1 MRITRFELLKIIT
14 NKLFI
19 VAFLILWVL
28 NLLFLNYQN
37 YSESKNEIPYEA
49 YKTLEI
55 DLKSKSMAEKGK
67 YIDNLYER
75 AKAINIIYNIQS
87 NAKSENQAIRE
98 YADSLRE
105 ENKELYNKYYEESKN
120 PTWKYTGNGDTEWS
134 FLESIKNDYNKV
146 SNYQG
151 TINDILE
158 EAETQQN
165 VSIFKT
171 NDEVSLKSITKTA
184 DTYKDMKGIKTNY
197 EIGEGIKKISNT
209 TLTDFFVLILI
220 FIISTILIT
229 EEKDKN
235 LFTIIKSTKNGN
247 GKTIMA
253 KIMTLFIGVL
263 LICLLFYG
271 TNYIYY
277 LSTLGCGNIFANIQS
292 VPLLMLSTLKIN
304 ILEYLFILFGAK
316 VIFVFL
322 LSMIM
327 FYLSIKFNN
336 TVENI
341 FVFFIIILVNF
352 IIYQSIDPTSSIN
365 IIKSFNLISLLN
377 TNEIFRIYDNLKFY
391 NILVSKT
398 STLLVLEVITIILF
412 IILSFIKYLKSMNIT
427 IKENVIL
434 EKIKKFKI
442 LKNIRF
448 NSIFSFETYK
458 LLFVNKGFFIIILFA
473 VFTIFNFRNQNY
485 NMSYNEMFYKNYMD
499 ILSGDL
505 TPEKETLI
513 KNTLEEYDKA
523 EVQLALINERIENGE
538 ITNIEGKMLSQPY
551 EDILATREIF
561 NRIEEK
567 YDYIKENSKA
577 SFVYDTGYNKLFRV
591 NTDTNENDIYLIV
604 ITIIIL
610 TNLFIMEYRTGFIQI
625 LNATKKGRKK
635 TAKNKIITSLLT
647 CTFIYIISIIPEILG
662 TLKMYGL
669 ENLSDSI
676 ISLGVFHSLPASI
689 SILSYLIMF
698 YIVRYV
704 SYILLILIIL
714 YISLKLK
721 NMVFAFITSIFVLL
735 IPIIISALKIAK
747 SSVFPLMNLS
757 IIGSNIL
764 ACFFVPAIV
773 IISIFLYNSIV
784 KRLE

>member
-1 MRITRFELLKIIT
+1 MRITRFEILKIVT

-19 VAFLILWVL
+19 GALVILWVL

-37 YSESKNEIPYEA
+37 YSESKNGIPYRA
-49 YKTLEI
+49 YKILET
-55 DLKSKSMAEKGK
+55 DLKNKTHEEKGK
-67 YIDNLYER
+67 YINELYER
-75 AKAINIIYNIQS
+75 AKGVNIIYNIQS

-105 ENKELYNKYYEESKN
+105 ENKELYEKYYEESKN
-120 PTWKYTGNGDTEWS
+120 PTWKYTGNADTEWS
-134 FLESIKNDYNKV
+134 FLESIKKNYDKV
-146 SNYQG
+146 SNYQDSL
-151 TINDILE
+151 NDILAS
-158 EAETQQN
+158 AETGQS

-171 NDEVSLKSITKTA
+171 KDEVSLKSIIKTA
-184 DTYKDMKGIKTNY
+184 DTYKDMQSVKTNY
-197 EIGEGIKKISNT
+197 EIGESINKISNT

-253 KIMTLFIGVL
+253 KIIALFIGVF
-263 LICLLFYG
+263 LICSLFYG
-271 TNYIYY
+271 TNSIYY
-277 LSTLGCGNIFANIQS
+277 LSTLGCGNIFATIQS
-292 VPLLMLSTLKIN
+292 VPLLMLSALKIN

-316 VIFVFL
+316 VLFVFL

-327 FYLSIKFNN
+327 LYLSIKFNN

-341 FVFFIIILVNF
+341 FVFFIIILINF
-352 IIYQSIDPTSSIN
+352 IIFQSIDPTSNIN
-365 IIKSFNLISLLN
+365 LLKSFNLVSLLN
-377 TNEIFRIYDNLKFY
+377 TNEIFRIYDNLRFY

-398 STLLVLEVITIILF
+398 SILLVLQIIAIISF
-412 IILSFIKYLKSMNIT
+412 IVLSFIKYLKNMNIT
-427 IKENVIL
+427 IKENVIW

-442 LKNIRF
+442 IKNLRF
-448 NSIFSFETYK
+448 NSVFSFETYK
-458 LLFVNKGFFIIILFA
+458 LLFVNKGLFIIILFA
-473 VFTIFNFRNQNY
+473 VFTIFNFKHQNY
-485 NMSYNEMFYKNYMD
+485 NLSYNEMFYKNYMD

-505 TPEKETLI
+505 TQEKETLI
-513 KNTLEEYDKA
+513 KNTIEEYDKA
-523 EVQLALINERIENGE
+523 EAHLALINERIENGE
-538 ITNIEGKMLSQPY
+538 ITNIEGMILKEPY
-551 EDILATREIF
+551 EDILSTRGVF

-567 YDYIKENSKA
+567 YDYIKENPKA

-591 NTDTNENDIYLIV
+591 NRGTNENDTYLII
-604 ITIIIL
+604 ITIIVL
-610 TNLFIMEYRTGFIQI
+610 TNLFIMEYKTGFIQI
-625 LNATKKGRKK
+625 LNATKNGRKK
-635 TAKNKIITSLLT
+635 TARNKVITSIIV
-647 CTFIYIISIIPEILG
+647 CTVIYIISIIPEILG

-669 ENLSDSI
+669 DNLSDSI
-676 ISLGVFHSLPASI
+676 ISLVVFHSLPAGI

-698 YIVRYV
+698 YIVRYI
-704 SYILLILIIL
+704 SYILLILIVL

-747 SSVFPLMNLS
+747 SNVFPLMNLS

-764 ACFFVPAIV
+764 NCFFVMTIV
-773 IISIFLYNSIV
+773 IISVFLYNSII

>member
-1 MRITRFELLKIIT
+1 MRITRFEFLKIVT

-19 VAFLILWVL
+19 VAFLILWFF

-37 YSESKNEIPYEA
+37 YSESKNGIPYEA
-49 YKTLEI
+49 YKILET
-55 DLKSKSMAEKGK
+55 DLSGKTHEEKGK
-67 YIDNLYER
+67 YINELYER

-105 ENKELYNKYYEESKN
+105 ENKELYEKYYEESKN

-134 FLESIKNDYNKV
+134 FLERIKNDYDKV

-151 TINDILE
+151 TINDILAS
-158 EAETQQN
+158 AETQQS

-171 NDEVSLKSITKTA
+171 KDEVSLKSITKTA
-184 DTYKDMKGIKTNY
+184 DIYKDMKNVKTNY
-197 EIGEGIKKISNT
+197 EIGESINKISNT

-253 KIMTLFIGVL
+253 KIMTLFIGVF
-263 LICLLFYG
+263 LICSLFYG

-277 LSTLGCGNIFANIQS
+277 LSTLGCGNIFATIQS

-341 FVFFIIILVNF
+341 FAFFIIILGNF

-365 IIKSFNLISLLN
+365 LLKSFNLVSLLN
-377 TNEIFRIYDNLKFY
+377 TNEIFRIYDNLRFY
-391 NILVSKT
+391 NILASKT
-398 STLLVLEVITIILF
+398 STLLILQIITIILF
-412 IILSFIKYLKSMNIT
+412 IILSFIKYLKSMNMRV
-427 IKENVIL
+427 KENVIW

-458 LLFVNKGFFIIILFA
+458 LLFVNKGLLIIIFFA
-473 VFTIFNFRNQNY
+473 IFMVFNFKNQNY

-505 TPEKETLI
+505 TPEKEVLI
-513 KNTLEEYDKA
+513 QNTIEEYTRA
-523 EVQLALINERIENGE
+523 NEGLSAINERIEKGE
-538 ITNIEGKMLSQPY
+538 ISNIEGRMLSQPY

-567 YDYIKENSKA
+567 YDYIKENPKA

-591 NTDTNENDIYLIV
+591 NTNTNENDIYLII
-604 ITIIIL
+604 ITIIVL

-625 LNATKKGRKK
+625 LNATKNGYRK
-635 TAKNKIITSLLT
+635 TARNKITTSILA
-647 CTFIYIISIIPEILG
+647 CTVIYIISIIPEILG
-662 TLKMYGL
+662 TFKMYGL
-669 ENLSDSI
+669 ANLNDSI
-676 ISLGVFHSLPASI
+676 VSLGAFHSLPTGI

-704 SYILLILIIL
+704 SYILLILIVL

-735 IPIIISALKIAK
+735 IPIIISVLKIAEIK
-747 SSVFPLMNLS
+747 IFPLMNLS

-764 ACFFVPAIV
+764 AGFFVPTIV

>member
-1 MRITRFELLKIIT
+1 MKLNKFEILKIIT

-37 YSESKNEIPYEA
+37 YSESKNKIPYEA
-49 YKTLEI
+49 YKILET
-55 DLKSKSMAEKGK
+55 DLKNKTHEEKGK
-67 YIDNLYER
+67 YINELYER
-75 AKAINIIYNIQS
+75 AKAINIIYNIQN

-105 ENKELYNKYYEESKN
+105 ENKELYNTYYEESKN
-120 PTWKYTGNGDTEWS
+120 PIWKYTGNADAEWS
-134 FLESIKNDYNKV
+134 FLESIKNDYDKV

-151 TINDILE
+151 TLNDILAS
-158 EAETQQN
+158 AETGQS

-171 NDEVSLKSITKTA
+171 KDEVSLKSISKTA
-184 DTYKDMKGIKTNY
+184 DTYKRMQSIKTNY
-197 EIGEGIKKISNT
+197 EIGESIKKISNT

-220 FIISTILIT
+220 FLISTILIT

-253 KIMTLFIGVL
+253 KIMTLFIGVF
-263 LICLLFYG
+263 LICSLFYG
-271 TNYIYY
+271 TNSIYY
-277 LSTLGCGNIFANIQS
+277 LSTLGCGNLLATIQS
-292 VPLLMLSTLKIN
+292 VPLLMLSTLKTN
-304 ILEYLFILFGAK
+304 ILEYLFILLAAK
-316 VIFVFL
+316 VLFVFL

-341 FVFFIIILVNF
+341 LVFFIIILVNF
-352 IIYQSIDPTSSIN
+352 IIYQSIDSTSSIN
-365 IIKSFNLISLLN
+365 LLKSFNLVNLLN
-377 TNEIFRIYDNLKFY
+377 TNELFKIYDNLRFY
-391 NILVSKT
+391 HVLVSKT
-398 STLLVLEVITIILF
+398 STLLVLQIITIILF
-412 IILSFIKYLKSMNIT
+412 IILSFITYLKSMNIT
-427 IKENVIL
+427 IKENAIW

-448 NSIFSFETYK
+448 HSIFSFETYK
-458 LLFVNKGFFIIILFA
+458 LLFVNKGLFIIILFA
-473 VFTIFNFRNQNY
+473 IFMVFNFKNQNY
-485 NMSYNEMFYKNYMD
+485 NLSYNEMFYKNYMD
-499 ILSGDL
+499 ILSGNL

-513 KNTLEEYDKA
+513 KNTIEEYDKA
-523 EVQLALINERIENGE
+523 EVQLALIQEKIEKGE
-538 ITNIEGKMLSQPY
+538 ITNIEGMILKGPY
-551 EDILATREIF
+551 EDILATRGVF

-567 YDYIKENSKA
+567 YDYIKENPKA

-591 NTDTNENDIYLIV
+591 NKDTNENDIYLII
-604 ITIIIL
+604 ITIIVL

-625 LNATKKGRKK
+625 LNATKNGRKK
-635 TAKNKIITSLLT
+635 TARNKVITSILA
-647 CTFIYIISIIPEILG
+647 CTVIYIISIIPEILG

-669 ENLSDSI
+669 ARLSASI
-676 ISLGVFHSLPASI
+676 ISLEVFHSLPANI
-689 SILSYLIMF
+689 SILFYFIMF
-698 YIVRYV
+698 YIVRYI
-704 SYILLILIIL
+704 SYILLIFIVL

-735 IPIIISALKIAK
+735 IPIVISALKIAK
-747 SSVFPLMNLS
+747 SNVFPLMNLS
-757 IIGSNIL
+757 RIGSNIL
-764 ACFFVPAIV
+764 ACLFVMTIV

>member
-1 MRITRFELLKIIT
+1 MKLNKFEILKIIT

-28 NLLFLNYQN
+28 NLLLLNYQN
-37 YSESKNEIPYEA
+37 YSESKNKIPYEA
-49 YKTLEI
+49 YKILET
-55 DLKSKSMAEKGK
+55 DLLGKTHEEKGK
-67 YIDNLYER
+67 YINELYER
-75 AKAINIIYNIQS
+75 VKAINIIYNIQS

-120 PTWKYTGNGDTEWS
+120 PIWKYTGNSDLEWS
-134 FLESIKNDYNKV
+134 FLESIKNDYDKV

-151 TINDILE
+151 TLNDILE
-158 EAETQQN
+158 EANNLQN

-171 NDEVSLKSITKTA
+171 KDEVSLKSIIKTA
-184 DTYKDMKGIKTNY
+184 ETYKDMQSIKINY
-197 EIGEGIKKISNT
+197 EIGEGINKISNT

-253 KIMTLFIGVL
+253 KIMTLFIGVF
-263 LICLLFYG
+263 LICSLFYG
-271 TNYIYY
+271 TNCIYY
-277 LSTLGCGNIFANIQS
+277 LSTLGCGNIFATIQS
-292 VPLLMLSTLKIN
+292 VPLLILSTLKMN

-336 TVENI
+336 TIENI

-352 IIYQSIDPTSSIN
+352 IIYQSVDPTSSIN
-365 IIKSFNLISLLN
+365 LLKSFNLVSLLN
-377 TNEIFRIYDNLKFY
+377 TNEIFRIYDNLRFY

-398 STLLVLEVITIILF
+398 SALLVLQIITIILL

-427 IKENVIL
+427 IRENVIW

-442 LKNIRF
+442 LNNIRF

-458 LLFVNKGFFIIILFA
+458 LLFVNKGLFIIILFA
-473 VFTIFNFRNQNY
+473 IFMVFNFKNQNY
-485 NMSYNEMFYKNYMD
+485 NISYNEMFYKNYMD
-499 ILSGDL
+499 ILSGNL

-513 KNTLEEYDKA
+513 KNTIEEYDKA

-538 ITNIEGKMLSQPY
+538 ITNMEGMILSQPY
-551 EDILATREIF
+551 EDILATRGVF

-567 YDYIKENSKA
+567 YDYIKENPKA

-591 NTDTNENDIYLIV
+591 NTNINENDIYLII
-604 ITIIIL
+604 ITIIVL

-625 LNATKKGRKK
+625 LNATKNGRKK
-635 TAKNKIITSLLT
+635 TARNKVITSILA
-647 CTFIYIISIIPEILG
+647 CTVIYIISIIPEILG

-669 ENLSDSI
+669 ACLSDSI
-676 ISLGVFHSLPASI
+676 ISLEVFHSLRAGI

-704 SYILLILIIL
+704 SYILLILIVL

-757 IIGSNIL
+757 IIGNDIL
-764 ACFFVPAIV
+764 ACFFVPTIV
-773 IISIFLYNSIV
+773 IISVFLYNSIV